1 MNRTGL
7 VAFACVL
14 AALPLL
20 GGDYYVNLGS
30 QILIAAVFAL
40 SLNLLVGYGG
50 LTSLGH
56 AAYMGVS
63 AYVSGWMFLKFGTG
77 HLVSAPVALVFTT
90 AMAAL
95 FGLIALRAS
104 GIGFLMIT
112 LALGQVLWGL
122 AFRWVTVTNG
132 DNGLS
137 GLTRPAPFGIN
148 LDGAHAFYWFTLI
161 IFAVSFACI
170 IAFANSP
177 FGAVLRGT
185 RDQPRRMLALGH
197 NVWMVRYVTF
207 ITAGF
212 WAAVSGLLFV
222 WYHKFIHPHALG
234 LTNSA
239 ETLLMVIAGGSGTLA
254 GPIVGAAIVV
264 LLKNYVSAFVERWTM
279 LLGFVFLVIVLF
291 MPDGLV
297 PGVKRLWQRFFGRR
311 VKTAEG
317 GAGSG
322 ADAGAGAGAGAGPSD
337 GAAAASAQEPRP

>member
-1 MNRTGL
+1 MNRTAL
-7 VAFACVL
+7 IACAAL
-14 AALPLL
+14 AALIPLVA
-20 GGDYYVNLGS
+20 GDYYINLSS

-63 AYVSGWMFLKFGTG
+63 AYLSGWLFLKFGMG
-77 HLVSAPVALVFTT
+77 HLLSAPLAVLGTT
-90 AMAAL
+90 LMAAL

-122 AFRWVTVTNG
+122 AFRWVSVTNG

-137 GLTRPAPFGIN
+137 GLTRPMPFGID
-148 LDGAHAFYWFTLI
+148 LTGAIPFYYFTLFI
-161 IFAVSFACI
+161 SIVSIACI
-170 IAFANSP
+170 AAFAYSA

-212 WAAVSGLLFV
+212 WSAVSGLLYV
-222 WYHKFIHPHALG
+222 YYHKFIHPASLA

-239 ETLLMVIAGGSGTLA
+239 EVLLMVIAGGTGTLV
-254 GPIVGAAIVV
+254 GPVVGAIVV
-264 LLKNYVSAFVERWTM
+264 ILLKNYVSAFVERWTM
-279 LLGFVFLVIVLF
+279 LLGFVFLLIVLF

-297 PGVKRLWQRFFGRR
+297 PGFKRLWVRFARR
-311 VKTAEG
+311 HA
-317 GAGSG
+317 
-322 ADAGAGAGAGAGPSD
+322 
-337 GAAAASAQEPRP
+337 

>member
-1 MNRTGL
+1 MKRASFVIFLAVLL
-7 VAFACVL
+7 V
-14 AALPLL
+14 LPWL
-20 GGDYYVNLGS
+20 GGDYYINLGS
-30 QILIAAVFAL
+30 QILIAALFAL
-40 SLNLLVGYGG
+40 SLNLLVGYAG

-56 AAYMGVS
+56 AAYLGVS
-63 AYVSGWMFLKFGTG
+63 AYVSGWLFLKLGWG
-77 HLVSAPVALVFTT
+77 HAMTAPAALLLTT
-90 AMAAL
+90 LMAAV

-122 AFRWVTVTNG
+122 AFRWVTITNG

-148 LDGAHAFYWFTLI
+148 LDGASAFYIFTAI
-161 IFAVSFACI
+161 VFALSLTCI
-170 IAFANSP
+170 VLFANSS

-197 NVWMVRYVTF
+197 NVWLVRYITF
-207 ITAGF
+207 IVAGF
-212 WAAVSGLLFV
+212 WAAAAGLLYV
-222 WYHKFIHPHALG
+222 YYHKFIHPHALG

-264 LLKNYVSAFVERWTM
+264 LLKNYVSAFIERWTM
-279 LLGFVFLVIVLF
+279 LLGFVFLMIVMF

-297 PGVKRLWQRFFGRR
+297 PGLQRIWTRLTGD
-311 VKTAEG
+311 KAK
-317 GAGSG
+317 S
-322 ADAGAGAGAGAGPSD
+322 
-337 GAAAASAQEPRP
+337 QELA

>member
-1 MNRTGL
+1 MKRASFVIFLAVLL
-7 VAFACVL
+7 V
-14 AALPLL
+14 LPWL
-20 GGDYYVNLGS
+20 GGDYYINLGS
-30 QILIAAVFAL
+30 QILIAALFAL
-40 SLNLLVGYGG
+40 SLNLLVGYAG

-56 AAYMGVS
+56 AAYLGVS
-63 AYVSGWMFLKFGTG
+63 AYVSGWLFLKLGWG
-77 HLVSAPVALVFTT
+77 HAMTAPAALLLTT
-90 AMAAL
+90 LMAAL

-122 AFRWVTVTNG
+122 AFRWVTITNG

-148 LDGAHAFYWFTLI
+148 LDGASAFYIFTAIVFALSLI
-161 IFAVSFACI
+161 CI
-170 IAFANSP
+170 VLFANSS

-197 NVWMVRYVTF
+197 NVWLVRYLTF
-207 ITAGF
+207 IVAGF
-212 WAAVSGLLFV
+212 WAAAAGLLYV
-222 WYHKFIHPHALG
+222 YYHKFIHPHALG

-264 LLKNYVSAFVERWTM
+264 LLKNYVSAFIERWTM
-279 LLGFVFLVIVLF
+279 LLGFVFLMIVMF

-297 PGVKRLWQRFFGRR
+297 PGLQRIWTRLTGD
-311 VKTAEG
+311 KAK
-317 GAGSG
+317 S
-322 ADAGAGAGAGAGPSD
+322 
-337 GAAAASAQEPRP
+337 QELA

>member
-1 MNRTGL
+1 MNRKAL
-7 VAFACVL
+7 AVFAAAL
-14 AALPLL
+14 AALPLV
-20 GGDYYVNLGS
+20 GGEYYVNLGS
-30 QILIAAVFAL
+30 QILIAALFAL
-40 SLNLLVGYGG
+40 SLNLLVGFGG

-63 AYVSGWMFLKFGTG
+63 AYVSGWLFVNFGVG
-77 HLVSAPVALVFTT
+77 HLASAPIALLVATL
-90 AMAAL
+90 MAAL
-95 FGLIALRAS
+95 FGLVALRAS

-137 GLTRPAPFGIN
+137 GLTRPMPFGIDLN
-148 LDGAHAFYWFTLI
+148 GAAPFYFFTLI
-161 IFAVSFACI
+161 VFALSFACI
-170 IAFANSP
+170 IAFANSA

-197 NVWMVRYVTF
+197 NVWLVRYVTF
-207 ITAGF
+207 IVAGF

-222 WYHKFIHPHALG
+222 YYQKFIHPQSLS

-239 ETLLMVIAGGSGTLA
+239 ETLLMVIAGGSGTLI
-254 GPIVGAAIVV
+254 GPIVGAAIVL

-297 PGVKRLWQRFFGRR
+297 PGVQRLWARLRTPRGA
-311 VKTAEG
+311 TAAVSKEG
-317 GAGSG
+317 GA
-322 ADAGAGAGAGAGPSD
+322 
-337 GAAAASAQEPRP
+337 

>member
-1 MNRTGL
+1 MNRATIAVI
-7 VAFACVL
+7 VAAL
-14 AALPLL
+14 AALPFVA
-20 GGDYYVNLGS
+20 GDYYINLAS

-63 AYVSGWMFLKFGTG
+63 AYVSSWLYLKLGFG
-77 HLVSAPVALVFTT
+77 HLAAAPLALAGTT
-90 AMAAL
+90 LMAAL

-104 GIGFLMIT
+104 GISFLMIT

-122 AFRWVTVTNG
+122 AFRWVSVTNG

-137 GLTRPAPFGIN
+137 GLTRPMPFGID
-148 LDGAHAFYWFTLI
+148 LTGATAFYFFALLVSIASTVCIATL
-161 IFAVSFACI
+161 AYSA
-170 IAFANSP
+170 

-197 NVWMVRYVTF
+197 NVWLVRYLTF
-207 ITAGF
+207 VSAGF
-212 WAAVSGLLFV
+212 WAAVSGLLYV
-222 WYHKFIHPHALG
+222 YYHKFIHPQALG

-239 ETLLMVIAGGSGTLA
+239 EVLLMVIAGGSGTIL
-254 GPIVGAAIVV
+254 GPVVGAALVV

-279 LLGFVFLVIVLF
+279 LLGFVFLAIVLF

-297 PGVKRLWQRFFGRR
+297 PGLRRLWVRFL
-311 VKTAEG
+311 
-317 GAGSG
+317 GAR
-322 ADAGAGAGAGAGPSD
+322 A
-337 GAAAASAQEPRP
+337 

>member
-1 MNRTGL
+1 MNRKGL
-7 VAFACVL
+7 AAFAVVL
-14 AALPLL
+14 VVLPLV
-20 GGDYYVNLGS
+20 GGDYYINLGS
-30 QILIAAVFAL
+30 QILVAAVFAL

-63 AYVSGWMFLKFGTG
+63 AYVSGWLFLKFGLG
-77 HLVSAPVALVFTT
+77 HLTSAPIALLFTT

-122 AFRWVTVTNG
+122 AFRWVEVTNG

-148 LDGAHAFYWFTLI
+148 LDGAQAFYWFTLI
-161 IFAVSFACI
+161 IFGVSFACI
-170 IAFANSP
+170 IAFANSA

-279 LLGFVFLVIVLF
+279 LLGFVFLIIVLF

-297 PGVKRLWQRFFGRR
+297 PGVNRLWERFFGRR
-311 VKTAEG
+311 TE
-317 GAGSG
+317 SG
-322 ADAGAGAGAGAGPSD
+322 ADVSRVPV
-337 GAAAASAQEPRP
+337 QEPRQ

>member
-1 MNRTGL
+1 MKRASFVIFLAVLL
-7 VAFACVL
+7 V
-14 AALPLL
+14 LPWL
-20 GGDYYVNLGS
+20 GGDYYINLGS
-30 QILIAAVFAL
+30 QILIAALFAL
-40 SLNLLVGYGG
+40 SLNLLVGYAG

-56 AAYMGVS
+56 AAYLGVS
-63 AYVSGWMFLKFGTG
+63 AYVSGWLFLKLGWG
-77 HLVSAPVALVFTT
+77 HAMTAPAALLLTT
-90 AMAAL
+90 LMAAL

-122 AFRWVTVTNG
+122 AFRWVTITNG

-148 LDGAHAFYWFTLI
+148 LDGASAFYIFTAIVFALSLI
-161 IFAVSFACI
+161 CI
-170 IAFANSP
+170 VLFANSS

-197 NVWMVRYVTF
+197 NVWLVRYITF
-207 ITAGF
+207 IVAGF
-212 WAAVSGLLFV
+212 WAAAAGLLYV
-222 WYHKFIHPHALG
+222 YYHKFIHPHALG

-264 LLKNYVSAFVERWTM
+264 LLKNYVSAFIERWTM
-279 LLGFVFLVIVLF
+279 LLGFVFLMIVMF

-297 PGVKRLWQRFFGRR
+297 PGLQR
-311 VKTAEG
+311 
-317 GAGSG
+317 
-322 ADAGAGAGAGAGPSD
+322 
-337 GAAAASAQEPRP
+337 

>member
-1 MNRTGL
+1 MKRASFVIFLAVLL
-7 VAFACVL
+7 V
-14 AALPLL
+14 LPWL
-20 GGDYYVNLGS
+20 GGDYYINLGS
-30 QILIAAVFAL
+30 QILIAALFAL
-40 SLNLLVGYGG
+40 SLNLLVGYAG

-56 AAYMGVS
+56 AAYLGVS
-63 AYVSGWMFLKFGTG
+63 AYVSGWLFLKLGWG
-77 HLVSAPVALVFTT
+77 HAMTAPAALLLTT
-90 AMAAL
+90 LMAAL

-122 AFRWVTVTNG
+122 AFRWVTITNG

-148 LDGAHAFYWFTLI
+148 LDGASAFYIFTAI
-161 IFAVSFACI
+161 VFALSLTCI
-170 IAFANSP
+170 VLFANSS

-197 NVWMVRYVTF
+197 NVWLVRYLTF
-207 ITAGF
+207 IVAGF
-212 WAAVSGLLFV
+212 WAAAAGLLYV
-222 WYHKFIHPHALG
+222 YYHKFIHPHALG

-264 LLKNYVSAFVERWTM
+264 LLKNYVSAFIERWTM
-279 LLGFVFLVIVLF
+279 LLGFVFLMIVMF

-297 PGVKRLWQRFFGRR
+297 PGLQRIWTRLTGD
-311 VKTAEG
+311 KAK
-317 GAGSG
+317 S
-322 ADAGAGAGAGAGPSD
+322 
-337 GAAAASAQEPRP
+337 QELA

>member
-1 MNRTGL
+1 MTRKGL
-7 VAFACVL
+7 AAFAIIL
-14 AALPLL
+14 FALPLL
-20 GGDYYVNLGS
+20 GGDYYINLGS

-63 AYVSGWMFLKFGTG
+63 AYVSGWLFLKFGMG
-77 HLVSAPVALVFTT
+77 HLASATLALLFTT

-148 LDGAHAFYWFTLI
+148 LDGAGAFYWFTLI

-170 IAFANSP
+170 IAFANSA

-197 NVWMVRYVTF
+197 NVWLVRYATF
-207 ITAGF
+207 IAAGF
-212 WAAVSGLLFV
+212 WAAVSGLLYV
-222 WYHKFIHPHALG
+222 YYHKFIHPQALG

-264 LLKNYVSAFVERWTM
+264 LLKNYVSAFVDRWVM
-279 LLGFVFLVIVLF
+279 LLGFVFLIIVLF

-297 PGVKRLWQRFFGRR
+297 PGVQRLWERFFGRP
-311 VKTAEG
+311 
-317 GAGSG
+317 
-322 ADAGAGAGAGAGPSD
+322 AGAGAARVGASSAGTTSAGTTSD
-337 GAAAASAQEPRP
+337 GAEAKEKGG

>member
-1 MNRTGL
+1 MKRASFVIFLAVLL
-7 VAFACVL
+7 V
-14 AALPLL
+14 LPWL
-20 GGDYYVNLGS
+20 GGDYYINLGS
-30 QILIAAVFAL
+30 QILIAALFAL
-40 SLNLLVGYGG
+40 SLNLLVGYAG

-56 AAYMGVS
+56 AAYLGVS
-63 AYVSGWMFLKFGTG
+63 AYVSGWLFLKLGWG
-77 HLVSAPVALVFTT
+77 HAMTAPAALLLTT
-90 AMAAL
+90 LMAAL

-122 AFRWVTVTNG
+122 AFRWVTITNG

-148 LDGAHAFYWFTLI
+148 LDGASAFYIFTAI
-161 IFAVSFACI
+161 VFALSLTCI
-170 IAFANSP
+170 VLFANSS

-197 NVWMVRYVTF
+197 NVWLVRYITF
-207 ITAGF
+207 IVAGF
-212 WAAVSGLLFV
+212 WAAAAGLLYV
-222 WYHKFIHPHALG
+222 YYHKFIHPHALG

-264 LLKNYVSAFVERWTM
+264 LLKNYVSAFIERWTM
-279 LLGFVFLVIVLF
+279 LLGFVFLMIVMF

-297 PGVKRLWQRFFGRR
+297 PGMQRIWARLTGDKAKSREL
-311 VKTAEG
+311 A
-317 GAGSG
+317 
-322 ADAGAGAGAGAGPSD
+322 
-337 GAAAASAQEPRP
+337 

>member
-1 MNRTGL
+1 MKRASFVIFLAVLL
-7 VAFACVL
+7 V
-14 AALPLL
+14 LPWL
-20 GGDYYVNLGS
+20 GGDYYINLGS
-30 QILIAAVFAL
+30 QILIAALFAL
-40 SLNLLVGYGG
+40 SLNLLVGYAG

-56 AAYMGVS
+56 AAYLGVS
-63 AYVSGWMFLKFGTG
+63 AYVSGWLFLKLGWG
-77 HLVSAPVALVFTT
+77 HAMTAPAALLLTT
-90 AMAAL
+90 LMAAV

-122 AFRWVTVTNG
+122 AFRWVTITNG

-148 LDGAHAFYWFTLI
+148 LDGASAFYIFTAI
-161 IFAVSFACI
+161 VFALSLTCI
-170 IAFANSP
+170 VLFANSS

-197 NVWMVRYVTF
+197 NVWLVRYITF
-207 ITAGF
+207 IVAGF
-212 WAAVSGLLFV
+212 WAAAAGLLYV
-222 WYHKFIHPHALG
+222 YYHKFIHPHALG

-264 LLKNYVSAFVERWTM
+264 LLKNYVSAFIERWTM
-279 LLGFVFLVIVLF
+279 LLGFVFLMIVMF

-297 PGVKRLWQRFFGRR
+297 PGLQRIWARLTGDKAKSRGEL
-311 VKTAEG
+311 A
-317 GAGSG
+317 
-322 ADAGAGAGAGAGPSD
+322 
-337 GAAAASAQEPRP
+337 

>member
-1 MNRTGL
+1 MKRASFVIFLAVLL
-7 VAFACVL
+7 V
-14 AALPLL
+14 LPWL
-20 GGDYYVNLGS
+20 GGDYYINLGS
-30 QILIAAVFAL
+30 QILIAALFAL
-40 SLNLLVGYGG
+40 SLNLLVGYAG

-56 AAYMGVS
+56 AAYLGVS
-63 AYVSGWMFLKFGTG
+63 AYVSGWLFLKLGWG
-77 HLVSAPVALVFTT
+77 HAMTAPAALLLTT
-90 AMAAL
+90 LMAAV

-122 AFRWVTVTNG
+122 AFRWVTITNG

-148 LDGAHAFYWFTLI
+148 LDGASAFYIFTAIVFALSLI
-161 IFAVSFACI
+161 CI
-170 IAFANSP
+170 VLFANSS

-197 NVWMVRYVTF
+197 NVWLVRYLTF
-207 ITAGF
+207 IVAGF
-212 WAAVSGLLFV
+212 WAAAAGLLYV
-222 WYHKFIHPHALG
+222 YYHKFIHPHALG

-264 LLKNYVSAFVERWTM
+264 LLKNYVSAFIERWTM
-279 LLGFVFLVIVLF
+279 LLGFVFLMIVMF

-297 PGVKRLWQRFFGRR
+297 PGMQRIWARLTGDKAKSREL
-311 VKTAEG
+311 A
-317 GAGSG
+317 
-322 ADAGAGAGAGAGPSD
+322 
-337 GAAAASAQEPRP
+337 